1 MKILV
6 ISGFLGAGKTTF
18 IKELSERTD
27 IRPVIL
33 ENEYASI
40 NVDENIL
47 KNETGL
53 SVWESTEN
61 CICCTGKTDF
71 ALNILTIANTIDPE
85 YLIVEPTGVGYL
97 SRVMDNISKVEYERI
112 SALSPVTVVD
122 PVSFDRG
129 MKLYKDLYRDHIL
142 NAGTIILS
150 KCDICRDRELIN
162 RVKAELSEIN
172 PSARILSTDYRR
184 EGDDFFKKLIEEGE
198 AFAGTAG
205 NPGAEGEEPGFTEVS
220 ILNASAGS
228 VGELVFFMEEL
239 LRFRYGHVV
248 RAKGTV
254 RVGKELLR
262 VDLSDVRYM
271 ISAAEEKAAPGFV
284 LIGEEMDDRAVRM
297 KLSYRADPNPA
308 ETGRDKPDKKG
319 MRIFGRA
326 DRFAKE

>member
-18 IKELSERTD
+18 IRELSERTD
-27 IRPVIL
+27 IKPVIL

-61 CICCTGKTDF
+61 CICCSGKTDF

-112 SALSPVTVVD
+112 SALSPVTVID

-142 NAGTIILS
+142 NAGTIVLS
-150 KCDICRDRELIN
+150 KCDLCRDMDVIN

-184 EGDDFFKKLIEEGE
+184 EGDDFFKKLFEEEGK
-198 AFAGTAG
+198 FNGVSGNAG
-205 NPGAEGEEPGFTEVS
+205 PEGDEPGFTEVS
-220 ILNASAGS
+220 VLNASAGS

-239 LRFRYGHVV
+239 LRFRYGHII

-254 RVGKELLR
+254 KVGKELLR
-262 VDLSDVRYM
+262 VDLSDVRYS
-271 ISAAEEKAAPGFV
+271 ITAAEENAARGFV
-284 LIGEEMDDRAVRM
+284 LIGEEMDDKAILMR
-297 KLSYRADPNPA
+297 LSYSTDSDAA
-308 ETGRDKPDKKG
+308 ETGRDKTDKKD
-319 MRIFGRA
+319 MRIFGKA